1 MPVKRAN
8 FMVADATGRGAGG
21 QGGTGFLVIHPGAL
35 GDVLQAVPALRGLR
49 AVAPAAPIIFVGQ
62 PRLGRLLVEL
72 GAAQHARTFDGFG
85 LEALFADAPT
95 PPALADTVGGVSH
108 VVSWF
113 GSRDETYRRR
123 LRALAPRAVV
133 APPVPDD
140 DTPVWRHL
148 LGTLAG
154 WGLAFPER
162 VERLRAP
169 PLPAGAAADAPG
181 RRLVVHPG
189 SGSDWKRWPVER
201 FAEVIRAWRGRPA
214 LEIVVHQGPADAE
227 PARRLL
233 ALLDGDATVLLQ
245 PELPH
250 LAAVLGAAR
259 AYLGGDSGVSHLA
272 AAMGAPSVVLF
283 PSATYR
289 RWTPWSP
296 TAIPVELQGVDRDVE
311 RALEA
316 LTRALG

>member
-1 MPVKRAN
+1 VE
-8 FMVADATGRGAGG
+8 
-21 QGGTGFLVIHPGAL
+21 TGFLVIHPGAL

-72 GAAQHARTFDGFG
+72 GAAQQARAFDGFG
-85 LEALFADAPT
+85 LEALFVDAPA
-95 PPALADTVGGVSH
+95 PAALAEAVGRVKY

-133 APPVPDD
+133 AAPVPDD

-154 WGLAFPER
+154 WDLAIPER
-162 VERLRAP
+162 VEPLRAP
-169 PLPAGAAADAPG
+169 PLPTGEVAADAG
-181 RRLVVHPG
+181 RPRLVVHPG
-189 SGSDWKRWPVER
+189 SGGDWKRWPVER
-201 FAEVIRAWRGRPA
+201 FAEVIRGLRHRSAIDV
-214 LEIVVHQGPADAE
+214 LVHQGPADAE
-227 PARRLL
+227 PAQRLL
-233 ALLDGDATVLLQ
+233 TLLEGDATVLLQ
-245 PELPH
+245 PDLPR

-272 AAMGAPSVVLF
+272 AAVGAPSVVLF
-283 PSATYR
+283 SPATYR

-296 TAIPVELQGVDRDVE
+296 TAVPVELQGVDGDVE
-311 RALEA
+311 RAREA
-316 LTRALG
+316 LTLVLG

>member
-1 MPVKRAN
+1 ME
-8 FMVADATGRGAGG
+8 
-21 QGGTGFLVIHPGAL
+21 TGFLVIHPGAL

-49 AVAPAAPIIFVGQ
+49 AAAPAAPITFVGQ
-62 PRLGRLLVEL
+62 PRLARLLVDL

-85 LEALFADAPT
+85 LEALFVDAPT
-95 PPALADTVGGVSH
+95 PPALAEAVSRVKN

-123 LRALAPRAVV
+123 LRALAPRALV

-154 WGLAFPER
+154 WDLAIPER
-162 VERLRAP
+162 VEPLRAP
-169 PLPAGAAADAPG
+169 PLPAGDAAADAG
-181 RRLVVHPG
+181 RPPLVVHPG
-189 SGSDWKRWPVER
+189 SGGDWKRWPAER
-201 FAEVIRAWRGRPA
+201 FAEVIRALRRRRA
-214 LEIVVHQGPADAE
+214 FEVLVHQGPADAE
-227 PARRLL
+227 PAQRLL
-233 ALLDGDATVLLQ
+233 TLLEGDATVLLQ
-245 PELPH
+245 PELTR

-272 AAMGAPSVVLF
+272 AAVGAPSVVLF

-296 TAIPVELQGVDRDVE
+296 TAIPVELQGVDGDVA

-316 LTRALG
+316 LALVLA

>member
-1 MPVKRAN
+1 VE
-8 FMVADATGRGAGG
+8 
-21 QGGTGFLVIHPGAL
+21 TGFLIIHPGAL

-72 GAAQHARTFDGFG
+72 GAAQQARAFDGFG
-85 LEALFADAPT
+85 LEALFVDAPA
-95 PPALADTVGGVSH
+95 PAALAEAVSRVKY

-123 LRALAPRAVV
+123 LRALVPRALV

-154 WGLAFPER
+154 WDLAIPER
-162 VERLRAP
+162 VEPLRAP
-169 PLPAGAAADAPG
+169 PLGVAATPRPG
-181 RRLVVHPG
+181 LVVHPG
-189 SGSDWKRWPVER
+189 SGGDWKRWPAER
-201 FAEVIRAWRGRPA
+201 FAEVIRALRHRRA
-214 LEIVVHQGPADAE
+214 FEVLVHQGPADAE
-227 PARRLL
+227 AASRLL
-233 ALLDGDATVLLQ
+233 ALLEGDAGALLE

-272 AAMGAPSVVLF
+272 ATVGAPSVVLF
-283 PSATYR
+283 PPATRR
-289 RWTPWSP
+289 RWAPWSP
-296 TAIPVELQGVDRDVE
+296 TAVPIELTGTDRDVE
-311 RALEA
+311 RAIEA
-316 LTRALG
+316 LEGMLG

>member
-1 MPVKRAN
+1 ME
-8 FMVADATGRGAGG
+8 
-21 QGGTGFLVIHPGAL
+21 TGFLIIHPGAL

-72 GAAQHARTFDGFG
+72 GAAQQARAFDGFG
-85 LEALFADAPT
+85 LEALFVDAPA
-95 PPALADTVGGVSH
+95 PAALAEAVGRVKY

-133 APPVPDD
+133 AAPVPDD

-154 WGLAFPER
+154 WDLAIPER
-162 VERLRAP
+162 VEPLRAP
-169 PLPAGAAADAPG
+169 PLPADEGPAAVRRP
-181 RRLVVHPG
+181 RLVVHPG
-189 SGSDWKRWPVER
+189 SGGDWKRWPAER
-201 FAEVIRAWRGRPA
+201 FAEVIRALRQRGA
-214 LEIVVHQGPADAE
+214 LEVLVHQGPADAE
-227 PARRLL
+227 PAQRLV
-233 ALLDGDATVLLQ
+233 ALLEGDATVLLR
-245 PELPH
+245 PELPR
-250 LAAVLGAAR
+250 LAAVLGACR

-272 AAMGAPSVVLF
+272 AAVGAPSVVLF
-283 PSATYR
+283 PPATYR

-296 TAIPVELQGVDRDVE
+296 TAVPVELQGVDGDVE
-311 RALEA
+311 RAREA
-316 LTRALG
+316 LSRVLG